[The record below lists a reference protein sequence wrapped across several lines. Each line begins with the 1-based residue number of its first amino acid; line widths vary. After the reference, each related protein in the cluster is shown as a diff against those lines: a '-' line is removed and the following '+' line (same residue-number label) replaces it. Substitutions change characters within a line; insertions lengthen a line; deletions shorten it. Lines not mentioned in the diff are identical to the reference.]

1 MGALLLWALGVGLLQ
16 GFLHCTGMCG
26 PFVLAFSMSTQS
38 RLESGGKTHP
48 PRRVIETHLAHNLGR
63 ILSFA
68 VLGAIFGFLGHFVNT
83 AGHITGLDAAAG
95 ILGGVM
101 MLFWAFDELRTGHGG
116 SFMEK
121 WSLLQWGPV
130 KKVFRR
136 LMRTRSPRE
145 SFFAG
150 LILGI
155 HPCGLIFAMLLSAAA
170 TGSPVSGALILLVF
184 GVGTSPALLSVAI
197 AGWYGRKRLQ
207 SRRFTYLAAGLI
219 AISGIIFML
228 RGFAVNGWIPEVN
241 PWLF

>member
-1 MGALLLWALGVGLLQ
+1 
-16 GFLHCTGMCG
+16 
-26 PFVLAFSMSTQS
+26 MSTQS